1 MIDGLVAGDSD
12 QYCLKGG
19 PDPLSPHLDP
29 HMGIM
34 FLSKCIVY
42 ILMSLFL
49 DDRHINGLI

>member
-1 MIDGLVAGDSD
+1 MIDGLVAGDPD

-34 FLSKCIVY
+34 FLSKFIVY
-42 ILMSLFL
+42 DTNVPFS
-49 DDRHINGLI
+49 G